1 MYFYDANK
9 NKIIRDDNLYLINN
23 QKYKELQETY
33 QKQIERDEGE
43 IVYNMETDSIVYKE
57 KYCYIVVLKNKQI
70 NFIYKP
76 GETVIDQDMD
86 IEPIKIT
93 MAQRNAII
101 DDYANYKV
109 YYFKDGQVQSTVI
122 EDGYEFDWTKL
133 EAVPRRDRSIEFKR
147 RRFLDSDIEADIKNR
162 GLYLYIPNIGD
173 VFYPINEGTV
183 AVVGLIKDVEKP
195 ARKLTVNK
203 RFGESFTPVLL
214 ESKDL
219 TDDIVDALVRKVLHY
234 ISFIPIVVEEYKNEV
249 KNCTDDAQLVGLM
262 NNYIENIL
270 TRIEGRL

>member
-1 MYFYDANK
+1 MYFYDSNK

-23 QKYKELQETY
+23 QQYKELQETY

-43 IVYNMETDSIVYKE
+43 IVYNIESDTIVYKE

-93 MAQRNAII
+93 MAQRNTII

-173 VFYPINEGTV
+173 VFYPINEGTI

-234 ISFIPIVVEEYKNEV
+234 ISFIPIIVEEYKNEV
-249 KNCTDDAQLVGLM
+249 KNCTDDAKLVGLM

>member
-1 MYFYDANK
+1 MYFYDSNK

-23 QKYKELQETY
+23 QQYKELQETY

-43 IVYNMETDSIVYKE
+43 IVYNIESDTIVYKE

-93 MAQRNAII
+93 MAQRNTII

-133 EAVPRRDRSIEFKR
+133 EAVPRRDRSIEYKR

-173 VFYPINEGTV
+173 VFYPINEGTI

-234 ISFIPIVVEEYKNEV
+234 ISFIPIIVEEYKNEV

>member
-219 TDDIVDALVRKVLHY
+219 TDDIVDALVKKVLHY

>member
-1 MYFYDANK
+1 MYFYDSNK

-23 QKYKELQETY
+23 QQYKELQETY

-43 IVYNMETDSIVYKE
+43 IVYNIESDTIVYKE

-93 MAQRNAII
+93 MAQRNTII

-133 EAVPRRDRSIEFKR
+133 EAVPRRDRSIEYKR

-234 ISFIPIVVEEYKNEV
+234 ISFIPIIVEEYKNEV
-249 KNCTDDAQLVGLM
+249 KNCTDDAKLVGLM

>member
-1 MYFYDANK
+1 MYFYDSNK

-23 QKYKELQETY
+23 QQYKELQETY

-43 IVYNMETDSIVYKE
+43 IVYNIESDTIVYKE

-93 MAQRNAII
+93 MAQRNTII

-133 EAVPRRDRSIEFKR
+133 EVVPRRDRSIEYKR

-173 VFYPINEGTV
+173 VFYPINEGTI

-234 ISFIPIVVEEYKNEV
+234 ISFIPIIVEEYKNEV
-249 KNCTDDAQLVGLM
+249 KNCTDDAKLVGLM

>member
-1 MYFYDANK
+1 MYFYDSNK

-23 QKYKELQETY
+23 QQYKELQETY

-43 IVYNMETDSIVYKE
+43 IVYNIESDTIVYKE

-93 MAQRNAII
+93 MAQRNTII

-133 EAVPRRDRSIEFKR
+133 EAVPRRDRSIEYKR

-183 AVVGLIKDVEKP
+183 AVIGLIKDVEKP

-234 ISFIPIVVEEYKNEV
+234 ISFIPIIVEEYKNEV
-249 KNCTDDAQLVGLM
+249 KNCTDDAKLVGLM

>member
-9 NKIIRDDNLYLINN
+9 NKIIRDDNLYPINN

-33 QKQIERDEGE
+33 QEQIERDEGE

>member
-1 MYFYDANK
+1 MYFYDSNK

-23 QKYKELQETY
+23 QQYKELQETY

-43 IVYNMETDSIVYKE
+43 IVYNIESDTIVYKE
-57 KYCYIVVLKNKQI
+57 KYCYIVILKNKQI

-93 MAQRNAII
+93 MAQRNTII

-133 EAVPRRDRSIEFKR
+133 EAVPRRDRSIEYKR

-234 ISFIPIVVEEYKNEV
+234 ISFIPIIVEEYKNEV